1 MERPEGQPIMTITV
15 ATNDGWEATR
25 DAYEA
30 VRKQT
35 EGRDIDIILIDG
47 SGATPPDASELSDRT
62 RVIQMSGADIGEMR
76 MRGYREATG
85 GIVGMIEDHV
95 VVGADWVDN
104 MIKAH
109 EEHPEAIAV
118 GGGVKNGTPYHL
130 IDWASFYAG
139 HAPYIFPLP
148 TGEAEFLDG
157 AYVSYKR
164 EPLQRILDGLGDRAI
179 ETLINEEIRARGGE
193 LWSDDRLYVSHIQS
207 RGFAPTLRLH
217 FYAGQHFEG
226 TRRAGRSDG
235 TKRLVRAAMLP
246 LPRVARRLATAR
258 QRGEPMGRLVR
269 VAPAMLL
276 VFSSQAAGEMTGIVN
291 GPGRSAA
298 KIH

>member
-1 MERPEGQPIMTITV
+1 MERLKTQPLMTVTI
-15 ATNDGWEATR
+15 ATNDGWDASR
-25 DAYEA
+25 AAYEA
-30 VRKQT
+30 VRRQAD
-35 EGRDIDIILIDG
+35 GRDIEILFIDG
-47 SGATPPDASELSDRT
+47 SGEPPPDPSQLSENT
-62 RVIQMSGADIGEMR
+62 RVIEMPGADIGEMR
-76 MRGYREATG
+76 MRGYREARG
-85 GIVGMIEDHV
+85 DVVGMIEDHV
-95 VVGADWVDN
+95 IVSSDWVDT
-104 MIKAH
+104 MLAVH
-109 EEHPEAIAV
+109 AEHPQAIAV

-139 HAPYIFPLP
+139 HAPYMYPLP
-148 TGEAEFLDG
+148 TGAAEFLDG

-164 EPLQRILDGLGDRAI
+164 EPLHRIIDELGDRAI
-179 ETLINEEIRARGGE
+179 ETLINEEIKASGGV
-193 LWSDDRLYVSHIQS
+193 LWVDEHLFVSHLQS

-226 TRRAGRSDG
+226 TRREGRTDG

-246 LPRVARRLATAR
+246 LPRVARRLAPAR

-269 VAPAMLL
+269 VAPTMLL
-276 VFSSQAAGEMTGIVN
+276 VFSSQAVGEMTGIVN